1 MATHNSRIAV
11 LALVNEI
18 KSNQPENAL
27 YAIPGS
33 RHNTPRNLPTVLPA
47 IYYRGRAFA
56 LWAGST
62 RSVKDD
68 LFQQGVLT

>member
-1 MATHNSRIAV
+1 MGRQ
-11 LALVNEI
+11 
-18 KSNQPENAL
+18 KNAL
-27 YAIPGS
+27 YAIVGS
-33 RHNTPRNLPTVLPA
+33 RHNTPRNLPTAPPRDVLTGA
-47 IYYRGRAFA
+47 SFA